1 MVGPPAE
8 NSSSRLL
15 EKLAKENMELR
26 ASLSSA
32 LERLASSSSTGEPS
46 AAASSSVLAN
56 SGGAAAN
63 IPSGSPHNLRPAPKS
78 AVQAGYYP
86 SINDNV
92 ARYKRQNVSV
102 DERIRLDIRNE
113 KKRRY
118 RARTGK

>member
-32 LERLASSSSTGEPS
+32 LERLASSSS
-46 AAASSSVLAN
+46 
-56 SGGAAAN
+56 AAN
-63 IPSGSPHNLRPAPKS
+63 LQQQLRPAFWQIVVVL
-78 AVQAGYYP
+78 VQTFRPVLHTTWDLLPNQQCRLAIIP

-102 DERIRLDIRNE
+102 EERIRLDIRNE
-113 KKRRY
+113 KKRR
-118 RARTGK
+118 